1 MDFNIIDTEPIYRR
15 LIAAPD
21 AASRE
26 AIFRSEL
33 VEPFAG
39 VVRVFGGDGMAAFA
53 QWGMRPEQFAGAS
66 GEHMGRV
73 LDTLARHDAWG
84 RAARSLERGRDA
96 FAPYAERISLD
107 AITFALLLADL
118 GHAPFGRGYTGFG
131 GLPGW
136 IMTVYGEPDAYNLER
151 VEGATVH
158 ELHHNVRFSLFP
170 FNPMSTTVGEYMI
183 AEGLAESFAAE
194 LYGADKVGYYVTEF
208 DESRLEE
215 TRQRIGAAL
224 DTSGF
229 NEIRGYIFGDE
240 VGQRTGLPQMGV
252 PPFAG
257 YALGYKVVQVYLG
270 RTGATV
276 ADATML
282 PAKEIIAGS
291 GFFR

>member
-1 MDFNIIDTEPIYRR
+1 MIDTQPIYRR
-15 LIAAPD
+15 LLAAPD
-21 AASRE
+21 AAARE

-39 VVRVFGGDGMAAFA
+39 VVQVFGGGDGLATFA
-53 QWGMRPEQFAGAS
+53 QWGMRPEQFAGEGGA
-66 GEHMGRV
+66 HMAQALDV
-73 LDTLARHDAWG
+73 LAQHDAWG
-84 RAARSLERGRDA
+84 RATSALERGRAA

-107 AITFALLLADL
+107 SITFALLLADL
-118 GHAPFGRGYTGFG
+118 GHMPLGRGYSGFG
-131 GLPGW
+131 GMPGW
-136 IMTVYGEPDAYNLER
+136 VMTIYGEPNAYNLER
-151 VEGATVH
+151 VEGCTVH
-158 ELHHNVRFSLFP
+158 ELHHNVRFRLFP
-170 FNPMSTTVGEYMI
+170 FNPMSTTVGEYMV

-194 LYGADKVGYYVTEF
+194 LYGADKVGYYVTDF

-215 TRQRIGAAL
+215 TRARIGAAL

-240 VGQRTGLPQMGV
+240 VGGHTGLPQMGV

-257 YALGYKVVQVYLG
+257 YALGYRVVQEYLR

-276 ADATML
+276 ADATLM

-291 GFFR
+291 GFFG